1 MDLILDACF
10 CGCLQI
16 TDKQQP
22 GTGQAPWPTQHTT
35 AARVPVLTFATSRRP
50 PQEAHSSRAG
60 GVRLCLQVGNGQ
72 GVECAGRG
80 GQNPGL
86 RAPGARRFLGQVSS
100 DGQPAVRPSHCSES
114 SSKKIGRSQR
124 KEGRWA
130 GRVNSEYCSNQTR
143 EMLGTD
149 TGRDEETRVC
159 ARGPMRGPCV
169 ARRGQAPH
177 SDRTAPRA
185 PGHRDSSCPKWL
197 TKIHC
202 VSPGIHAADLSHT
215 FQRGLIISLFLGCLP
230 FSQLHEQ

>member
-1 MDLILDACF
+1 ME
-10 CGCLQI
+10 
-16 TDKQQP
+16 K
-22 GTGQAPWPTQHTT
+22 GTGVQSNGSNSRRLFLWLLTDNRQAT
-35 AARVPVLTFATSRRP
+35 ARHRTGTLANSAHNSRQSPVLTFATSRRP

-143 EMLGTD
+143 ETLGTD

-185 PGHRDSSCPKWL
+185 PGHRDS
-197 TKIHC
+197 
-202 VSPGIHAADLSHT
+202 
-215 FQRGLIISLFLGCLP
+215 
-230 FSQLHEQ
+230 